1 MRIYSTHGA
10 VHDRDLSLRE
20 DFIPTYSLLCKAIYS
35 PLQLAQ
41 VAGGATEVSS
51 SAQRQRVR
59 MASPQKLWTTEP
71 SEEVAVKVSESA
83 SAPVSLTGVDRSPSP
98 PSRRACDRLPD
109 LSNLSMSRL
118 FLPSSIA
125 QFPLLAVKL
134 VAHLFLTVFDCVHTA
149 T

>member
-1 MRIYSTHGA
+1 M
-10 VHDRDLSLRE
+10 SLRE

-71 SEEVAVKVSESA
+71 SEEVSVKVSESA
-83 SAPVSLTGVDRSPSP
+83 SAPVSSTGVDRSPS

-134 VAHLFLTVFDCVHTA
+134 VAQLFLTVFDCVHTA